1 MDKLFTLLSIICW
14 YFNNVEC
21 WRGQLS
27 FGDALSYATRYHIC
41 TRNLYPFED
50 ENKAHFSKVSFLE
63 EISDSFNILELAW
76 FLMGHRFFNL
86 RYLSETHPRRPHPCH
101 GHIAQS
107 LPPSSLSPP
116 RCPCLYYRHIINVSS
131 SLLSL
136 PQPHPPCIPHW
147 PYTCHRNIAPCI
159 PLRLIAHLSP
169 PLLNLASQHA
179 P

>member
-1 MDKLFTLLSIICW
+1 MLKRAVKFWRRVII
-14 YFNNVEC
+14 YV
-21 WRGQLS
+21 RGIFIPS
-27 FGDALSYATRYHIC
+27 KMKTRPI
-41 TRNLYPFED
+41 
-50 ENKAHFSKVSFLE
+50 FSKVSFLE

-116 RCPCLYYRHIINVSS
+116 RCPCLYYRHIIYVSS

-136 PQPHPPCIPHW
+136 PQPHPPCIP
-147 PYTCHRNIAPCI
+147 CRI
-159 PLRLIAHLSP
+159 PVTTTLPHVSLFASSPIYLLRC
-169 PLLNLASQHA
+169 
-179 P
+179 